1 MNMAATHLSISRTIW
16 PEMQASIWRNVIL
29 ALAGSALLAVSAK
42 IQVPFFPVPMTMQT
56 LAVILIGAAGG
67 ARLGAVTVLLYLAQG
82 AAGLPVFAGPVA
94 GIAYF
99 TGPTAGFLF
108 GFVLA
113 AMVAGWLAER
123 GWDRNVLSTFVL
135 MAIATTLIYIPG
147 LLWLGT
153 LFGSEVAISS
163 GLLPFILGDIFKAAL
178 AAVLLPLAW
187 KIIR

>member
-1 MNMAATHLSISRTIW
+1 MTMAATHLPISRILW
-16 PEMQASIWRNVIL
+16 PQMQASIWRSVIL
-29 ALAGSALLAVSAK
+29 ALAGSALLAISAK

-56 LAVILIGAAGG
+56 LVVVLIGAVGG
-67 ARLGAVTVLLYLAQG
+67 ARLGAATVLLYLAQG

-99 TGPTAGFLF
+99 AGPTAGFLL

-113 AMVAGWLAER
+113 AAVSGWLAER
-123 GWDRNVLSTFVL
+123 GWDRKPFSTFAL
-135 MAIATTLIYIPG
+135 MLIATTLIYIPG

-153 LFGSEVAISS
+153 LFGAETAIAS
-163 GLLPFILGDIFKAAL
+163 GLVPFVLGDIFKAAL
-178 AAVLLPLAW
+178 AAALLPLAW